1 MIAGFATPEGTQKF
15 AARFQGKAVPGHY
28 KIKHD
33 LSVSSVGLGTYLG
46 ESDESTDQA
55 YGEAALKAVE
65 LGLNVMDAAIN
76 YRCQR
81 SERVIGRALEVLT
94 REKGFS
100 RDEIVISTKGGF
112 IPFDGTVPSD
122 PDRYLHSEYLA
133 KGILEASEVVAGCHA
148 MTPKYLADQL
158 EKSRRNLGLETVDI
172 YYLHNPETQLE
183 EISKKEFLD
192 RIRAAFEFL
201 EKAVSERK
209 IRIYGTAT
217 WNGYRVSPQSP
228 NYLSLEELALTAR
241 EVAGAGHHFKAVQLP
256 YNLAMPEALL
266 AANQQVGPA
275 WVSLLEACARYDMMV
290 MSSASLMQ
298 GRLTQKLPGS
308 LKQLLKGFKT
318 DAQCALQFIRS
329 TPDVQTALVGMKTSA
344 HVEDNLGLATVA
356 PLSRELFAKLFSP
369 AS

>member
-1 MIAGFATPEGTQKF
+1 MIVGFATPEGTQKF
-15 AARFQGKAVPGHY
+15 AARFQGKAAPGHY

-55 YGEAALKAVE
+55 YWEAALKAVE

-94 REKGFS
+94 REKGFL

-122 PDRYLHSEYLA
+122 PDRYLHSEYLD
-133 KGILEASEVVAGCHA
+133 KGILEAAEVVAGCHA

-201 EKAVSERK
+201 EKAVSEGK
-209 IRIYGTAT
+209 IRMYGTAT
-217 WNGYRVSPQSP
+217 WNGYRISPQAKT
-228 NYLSLEELALTAR
+228 YLSLEELVLTAR

-256 YNLAMPEALL
+256 YNLAMPEAFL

-275 WVSLLEACARYDMMV
+275 WGSLLEACARYDMMV